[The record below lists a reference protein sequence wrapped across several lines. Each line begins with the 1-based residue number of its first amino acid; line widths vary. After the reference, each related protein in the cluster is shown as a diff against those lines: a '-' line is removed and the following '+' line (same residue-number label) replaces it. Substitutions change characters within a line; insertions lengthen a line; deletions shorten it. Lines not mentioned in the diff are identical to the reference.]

1 MKENLIKYFL
11 EIGYTREQAEY
22 YAKLEIQ
29 RLAHSSRRVGRRGAQ
44 D

>member
-1 MKENLIKYFL
+1 MKESLIKYFL

-29 RLAHSSRRVGRRGAQ
+29 RQKTLAI
-44 D
+44 

>member
-29 RLAHSSRRVGRRGAQ
+29 RQKTLAI
-44 D
+44 